1 MQNRIYLRTLIN
13 KAVSAKKAIL
23 FITLLSSGFS
33 IAATSFEDPNRLDD
47 DVVIPMPCDDNMIF
61 RKVYTSNGSERMKDA
76 RFTSGL
82 SGSDSPFAQDP
93 ATSYVQGGFE
103 DKQGFYYLM
112 GKYEVTSRQHQ
123 ELTGKCQTAE
133 LSMKDKLPAVS
144 LSWFDAI
151 EASRNFSKFLQG
163 SDKLKKQFGRQ
174 IFARLPSDAEWEYA
188 VRGGLKVSRSE
199 FEGNLPPMDG
209 PLSEYVWH
217 QGAQSAAGHLNIGG
231 RLKPNSLGLYDML
244 GNVQEMILEPFHA
257 VRTGRLHG
265 QSGGFAA
272 RGGSYLTPSSAISSA
287 LRTEKS
293 YFNKD
298 KELTAKDLGYRLVIG
313 TVVAND
319 SAEVKDINSEIAAL
333 GTSDTTGKADGAQL
347 DNVSKLDE
355 IIRKM
360 KQDASKIEG
369 EKQSLAKVNES
380 LKENNRDL
388 SLELNNLREQMIKSN
403 AERDEMRDAALIS
416 NLRLGGFLCRSMADE
431 YASYE
436 YFKKTSE
443 ALKERCD
450 ANKAMCTSYEATA
463 KSAQSSRASL
473 NSLATYYGD
482 TVSEAV
488 STYDARLIARF
499 IDEARKTFNQG
510 SMPLFIDKYAEHL
523 KGYKKRTQDPG
534 KNRDFWSEQC
544 HALVG
549 SKK

>member
-1 MQNRIYLRTLIN
+1 MQGRFCLSAVNCAKATLLCI
-13 KAVSAKKAIL
+13 S
-23 FITLLSSGFS
+23 LLSSN
-33 IAATSFEDPNRLDD
+33 ITLAATSFEDPNKLDD
-47 DVVIPMPCDDNMIF
+47 DIVIPMPCDDVMIF
-61 RKVYTSNGSERMKDA
+61 RKVYTSNGNERMKDN
-76 RFTSGL
+76 RFISGL

-93 ATSYVQGGFE
+93 STSYIQGGFE
-103 DKQGFYYLM
+103 DKQGFYYLI

-123 ELTGKCQTAE
+123 ELMGKCQTTDV
-133 LSMKDKLPAVS
+133 SMKDKLPAVS
-144 LSWFDAI
+144 LSWFDAV
-151 EASRNFSKFLQG
+151 EASRNFSKFLQS
-163 SDKLKKQFGRQ
+163 SDKLKTQFKRQ

-188 VRGGLKVSRSE
+188 VRGGQKVSRSE

-209 PLSEYVWH
+209 ALSEYAWH

-231 RLKPNSLGLYDML
+231 RLKPNALGIYDML

-257 VRTGRLHG
+257 VRTGRMHG
-265 QSGGFAA
+265 QSGGFAT
-272 RGGSYLTPSSAISSA
+272 RGGSYLTPASAISSA
-287 LRTEKS
+287 LRTEKA
-293 YFNKD
+293 YFNNG
-298 KELTAKDLGYRLVIG
+298 KELTAKDVGYRLVIG
-313 TVVAND
+313 TLVAND
-319 SAEVKDINSEIAAL
+319 ASEVKDLNSEISNL

-347 DNVSKLDE
+347 DNISKLDE
-355 IIRKM
+355 IIKKM

-369 EKQSLAKVNES
+369 EKQSLAKVNDE
-380 LKENNRDL
+380 LKDSNKDL
-388 SLELNNLREQMIKSN
+388 SLELNNLREQMVKSN

-431 YASYE
+431 YSSYE

-443 ALKERCD
+443 ALKARCD
-450 ANKAMCTSYEATA
+450 ANKAMCPAFEATK
-463 KSAQSSRASL
+463 KSAQSSKASL

-488 STYDARLIARF
+488 STYDAKLIAKF
-499 IDEARKTFNQG
+499 IEEARKTFNQG

-523 KGYKKRTQDPG
+523 KEYKKRAKDAQ

>member
-1 MQNRIYLRTLIN
+1 MQYKHDRRVLKVKIN
-13 KAVSAKKAIL
+13 A
-23 FITLLSSGFS
+23 S
-33 IAATSFEDPNRLDD
+33 IAFLLITIFSSSVAFAATAFEDPNKLSD

-61 RKVYTSNGSERMKDA
+61 RKVYTSNSNERMKDT
-76 RFTSGL
+76 RFTSGS

-93 ATSYVQGGFE
+93 ATAYVQGGFE
-103 DKQGFYYLM
+103 DKQGFYYLI

-123 ELTGKCQTAE
+123 ELMGKCQTTE
-133 LSMKDKLPAVS
+133 ISMKDKLPAVS
-144 LSWFDAI
+144 LSWFDAV
-151 EASRNFSKFLQG
+151 EASRNFSKYLQG
-163 SDKLKKQFGRQ
+163 LDKLKKQFNRQ
-174 IFARLPSDAEWEYA
+174 IFVRLPSDAEWEYA
-188 VRGGLKVSRSE
+188 VRGGQKVSRSE
-199 FEGNLPPMDG
+199 FEGSLPPMEG
-209 PLSEYVWH
+209 ALSEYAWH
-217 QGAQSAAGHLNIGG
+217 QGAQSAAGHLNIVG
-231 RLKPNSLGLYDML
+231 RLKPNALGIYDML

-257 VRTGRLHG
+257 VRTGRMHG
-265 QSGGFAA
+265 QSGGFAT
-272 RGGSYLTPSSAISSA
+272 RGGSYLTPASAISSA

-298 KELTAKDLGYRLVIG
+298 KELTAKDVGYRLVIG
-313 TVVAND
+313 TVVASD
-319 SAEVKDINSEIAAL
+319 SNEVKDINNELAKL

-355 IIRKM
+355 IIKKM

-369 EKQSLAKVNES
+369 EKQSLAKVNDS
-380 LKENNRDL
+380 LKESNKDL
-388 SLELNNLREQMIKSN
+388 SIELNNLREQMVKSN
-403 AERDEMRDAALIS
+403 AERDEMRDVALIS

-431 YASYE
+431 YSSYE

-450 ANKAMCTSYEATA
+450 ANKAMCPSYEATK
-463 KSAQSSRASL
+463 KSAQSSKASL

-488 STYDARLIARF
+488 STYDAKLIAKF

-523 KGYKKRTQDPG
+523 KGFKNRTLDPK